1 MNDSS
6 VGILALVM
14 LILGLWIGLA
24 IGGSGATSDLRTEAI
39 KAGVA
44 EYYLDANHERQ
55 FRWKGQ
61 TK

>member
-6 VGILALVM
+6 AGILAFVM
-14 LILGLWIGLA
+14 LILGLWLGLV
-24 IGGSGATSDLRTEAI
+24 IGGSGATSDLRAEAI

-61 TK
+61 AK